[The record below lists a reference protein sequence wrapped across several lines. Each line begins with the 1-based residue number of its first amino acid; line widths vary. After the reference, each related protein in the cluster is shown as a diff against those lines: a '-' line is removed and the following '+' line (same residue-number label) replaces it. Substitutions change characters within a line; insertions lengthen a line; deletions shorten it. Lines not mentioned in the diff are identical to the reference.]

1 MKILDRY
8 ILTTYLKTFFSVL
21 LILMLI
27 FVLQSIWLYIAEL
40 AGKDLN
46 IEVIIKFLIYVTPKL
61 IPLVLPLTI
70 LLSSIMVFGSFA
82 ENYEFAA
89 MKSTGISL
97 QRAMSGLSIFIVG
110 VAVIT
115 FFFAN
120 NAIPWSEMKFYNL
133 RRNIAKTKPSMAIA
147 VGQFNQIESTPYN
160 IKVQNK
166 SGDNDQFLEDV
177 TIHLKAADGRT
188 NAKTI
193 KAKTGEFF
201 FEKKS
206 NVLQLIL
213 FDGNY
218 YEDLFPKTI
227 KSRNKKPFAKSTFK
241 KYIINIDLSNL
252 NNVDFD
258 ENSQTDKYSM
268 LDIVGLDKTLDSL
281 VIMRQKEIDGIS
293 ENLFIRSGFNIVS
306 QKTGIETVNDSVYN
320 GNILDLFDTREKSK
334 LIDLTLRSIT
344 SSKQLL
350 SQKVAP
356 LKAQKVWFNRHII
369 SFHEKFALSF
379 ACIILFFVGAP
390 LGALIRKG
398 GIGLP
403 MVIAILLFLTYHF
416 IGIFATNSAKNGEF
430 NPVLAS
436 WFSTLIMLPLGIYL
450 TKRATADRGLFDVG
464 SITEPLKKVFN
475 IKEKGSVDYKFL
487 ASYKKEELLDI
498 ITNYKVLGHEEPI
511 RYEALNILKQKGHS
525 ISSLAN
531 SELNINPNFDSS
543 EKLASR
549 YKSDSKIAIIL
560 YGIGAISLILFFIL
574 KNNKLPSV
582 AITSLKISLVVFFG
596 FIVYYIKSIINLFKF
611 YRSIDKNNKT
621 PNLILLIISLP
632 LYMFAYPFL
641 SVKIKED
648 LKQNCLDS
656 LK

>member
-1 MKILDRY
+1 
-8 ILTTYLKTFFSVL
+8 
-21 LILMLI
+21 MLI

-133 RRNIAKTKPSMAIA
+133 RKNIAKTKPSMAIA

-201 FEKKS
+201 FEEKS

-218 YEDLFPKTI
+218 YEDLLPKAI

-241 KYIINIDLSNL
+241 KYIINIDLSDL

-268 LDIVGLDKTLDSL
+268 LDVVGLDKTLDSL
-281 VIMRQKEIDGIS
+281 IVMRQKEVEGIS
-293 ENLFIRSGFNIVS
+293 KNLFNRSGFAIIT
-306 QKTGIETVNDSVYN
+306 QKTGIKPVNDSVYN
-320 GNILDLFDTREKSK
+320 GNVLDLFDTKKKSQ
-334 LIDLTLRSIT
+334 LVDITLRSIT
-344 SSKQLL
+344 SSKQILN
-350 SQKVAP
+350 QKVAP
-356 LKAQKVWFNRHII
+356 LKAQKVLFNRHII

-450 TKRATADRGLFDVG
+450 TKRATADKGLFDIG

-475 IKEKGSVDYKFL
+475 IKEKDSVDYKFL

-498 ITNYKVLGHEEPI
+498 ITNYKALGHDEPI
-511 RYEALNILKQKGHS
+511 RYEALNILKKKGHS
-525 ISSLAN
+525 ISSLIN
-531 SELNINPNFDSS
+531 SGLTINPNFDSS
-543 EKLASR
+543 EKLALR

-560 YGIGAISLILFFIL
+560 YSIAVVLLILFFIL

-582 AITSLKISLVVFFG
+582 ATTSLKISLVVFFV
-596 FIVYYIKSIINLFKF
+596 FIVYYIKSIVTLFKF
-611 YRSIDKNNKT
+611 YKNIDKNEKR
-621 PNLILLIISLP
+621 PNLIVLIITFP
-632 LYMFAYPFL
+632 LYMFIYPFL
-641 SVKIKED
+641 SVKTKED

>member
-8 ILTTYLKTFFSVL
+8 IITTYLKTFFSVL
-21 LILMLI
+21 IILMLI

-133 RRNIAKTKPSMAIA
+133 RKNIAKTKPSMAIA

-201 FEKKS
+201 FEEKS

-218 YEDLFPKTI
+218 YEDLLPKAI

-241 KYIINIDLSNL
+241 KYIINIDLSDL

-268 LDIVGLDKTLDSL
+268 LDVVGLDKTLDQCL
-281 VIMRQKEIDGIS
+281 LYVLKHLMAH
-293 ENLFIRSGFNIVS
+293 L
-306 QKTGIETVNDSVYN
+306 QKTGIKPVNDSVYN
-320 GNILDLFDTREKSK
+320 GNVLDLFDTKKKSQ
-334 LIDLTLRSIT
+334 LVDITLRSIT
-344 SSKQLL
+344 SSKQILN
-350 SQKVAP
+350 QKVAP
-356 LKAQKVWFNRHII
+356 LKAQKVLFNRHII

-379 ACIILFFVGAP
+379 ACIILFFV
-390 LGALIRKG
+390 
-398 GIGLP
+398 
-403 MVIAILLFLTYHF
+403 
-416 IGIFATNSAKNGEF
+416 
-430 NPVLAS
+430 
-436 WFSTLIMLPLGIYL
+436 STFY
-450 TKRATADRGLFDVG
+450 
-464 SITEPLKKVFN
+464 S
-475 IKEKGSVDYKFL
+475 
-487 ASYKKEELLDI
+487 
-498 ITNYKVLGHEEPI
+498 
-511 RYEALNILKQKGHS
+511 
-525 ISSLAN
+525 
-531 SELNINPNFDSS
+531 
-543 EKLASR
+543 
-549 YKSDSKIAIIL
+549 
-560 YGIGAISLILFFIL
+560 
-574 KNNKLPSV
+574 
-582 AITSLKISLVVFFG
+582 FG
-596 FIVYYIKSIINLFKF
+596 
-611 YRSIDKNNKT
+611 
-621 PNLILLIISLP
+621 
-632 LYMFAYPFL
+632 
-641 SVKIKED
+641 
-648 LKQNCLDS
+648 
-656 LK
+656 

>member
-8 ILTTYLKTFFSVL
+8 IITTYLKTFFSVL
-21 LILMLI
+21 IILMLI
-27 FVLQSIWLYIAEL
+27 FVLQSTWLYIAEL

-133 RRNIAKTKPSMAIA
+133 RKNIAKTKPSMAIA

-201 FEKKS
+201 FEEKS

-218 YEDLFPKTI
+218 YEDLLPKAI

-241 KYIINIDLSNL
+241 KYIILMKTHKLTS
-252 NNVDFD
+252 
-258 ENSQTDKYSM
+258 
-268 LDIVGLDKTLDSL
+268 IVCSTLL
-281 VIMRQKEIDGIS
+281 
-293 ENLFIRSGFNIVS
+293 
-306 QKTGIETVNDSVYN
+306 
-320 GNILDLFDTREKSK
+320 
-334 LIDLTLRSIT
+334 
-344 SSKQLL
+344 
-350 SQKVAP
+350 
-356 LKAQKVWFNRHII
+356 
-369 SFHEKFALSF
+369 
-379 ACIILFFVGAP
+379 
-390 LGALIRKG
+390 ALI
-398 GIGLP
+398 
-403 MVIAILLFLTYHF
+403 
-416 IGIFATNSAKNGEF
+416 
-430 NPVLAS
+430 
-436 WFSTLIMLPLGIYL
+436 
-450 TKRATADRGLFDVG
+450 
-464 SITEPLKKVFN
+464 
-475 IKEKGSVDYKFL
+475 
-487 ASYKKEELLDI
+487 
-498 ITNYKVLGHEEPI
+498 
-511 RYEALNILKQKGHS
+511 
-525 ISSLAN
+525 
-531 SELNINPNFDSS
+531 
-543 EKLASR
+543 KL
-549 YKSDSKIAIIL
+549 
-560 YGIGAISLILFFIL
+560 
-574 KNNKLPSV
+574 
-582 AITSLKISLVVFFG
+582 
-596 FIVYYIKSIINLFKF
+596 
-611 YRSIDKNNKT
+611 
-621 PNLILLIISLP
+621 
-632 LYMFAYPFL
+632 
-641 SVKIKED
+641 
-648 LKQNCLDS
+648 
-656 LK
+656 